1 MQWNELAKEDC
12 SLARSLAVVGDRWTL
27 LVLREAF
34 LRTRRFDDF
43 EAKLGIA
50 RRVLSERLAL
60 LVDEGILKKLPYQDN
75 PPRFEYRL
83 TDKGLDLYPVII
95 SLVHWGDRHYA
106 GADQEQRFADL
117 RSQVPGLRFSDFMGM
132 WESEERGD
140 AKGAGRAFARGRL
153 NAAKDAYSALRSDA
167 MLDGSIS
174 PEEQAALDRQQGVV
188 RSLSNLDK
196 QPAIVAKPG
205 GRASGGSA
213 DPATTMRTAADTMLE
228 AAKLMRKA
236 AGSNDHN

>member
-1 MQWNELAKEDC
+1 MQWNELAKESC

-75 PPRFEYRL
+75 PPRYEYRL
-83 TDKGLDLYPVII
+83 TEKGLDLYPVII

-106 GADQEQRFADL
+106 GKRGAPMLHNHKAC
-117 RSQVPGLRFSDFMGM
+117 GHDFKSVLTC
-132 WESEERGD
+132 SECGE
-140 AKGAGRAFARGRL
+140 AL
-153 NAAKDAYSALRSDA
+153 NARDVTVRPGPGAKKR
-167 MLDGSIS
+167 
-174 PEEQAALDRQQGVV
+174 AA
-188 RSLSNLDK
+188 
-196 QPAIVAKPG
+196 
-205 GRASGGSA
+205 
-213 DPATTMRTAADTMLE
+213 
-228 AAKLMRKA
+228 
-236 AGSNDHN
+236 

>member
-34 LRTRRFDDF
+34 LRTRRFD
-43 EAKLGIA
+43 EVEEKLGIA

-60 LVDEGILKKLPYQDN
+60 LVDEGILKKVPYQDS

-106 GADQEQRFADL
+106 GK
-117 RSQVPGLRFSDFMGM
+117 
-132 WESEERGD
+132 
-140 AKGAGRAFARGRL
+140 KGAPMLHTHKACGHDFKSVLTCSECGEALHARDVTVRAGPG
-153 NAAKDAYSALRSDA
+153 AKSK
-167 MLDGSIS
+167 
-174 PEEQAALDRQQGVV
+174 
-188 RSLSNLDK
+188 SLSNRL
-196 QPAIVAKPG
+196 
-205 GRASGGSA
+205 
-213 DPATTMRTAADTMLE
+213 
-228 AAKLMRKA
+228 
-236 AGSNDHN
+236 

>member
-75 PPRFEYRL
+75 PPRYEYRL
-83 TDKGLDLYPVII
+83 TEKGLDLYPVII

-106 GADQEQRFADL
+106 GKRGAPMLHNHKAC
-117 RSQVPGLRFSDFMGM
+117 GHDFKSVLTC
-132 WESEERGD
+132 SECGE
-140 AKGAGRAFARGRL
+140 AL
-153 NAAKDAYSALRSDA
+153 NARDVTVRPGPGAKKR
-167 MLDGSIS
+167 
-174 PEEQAALDRQQGVV
+174 AA
-188 RSLSNLDK
+188 
-196 QPAIVAKPG
+196 
-205 GRASGGSA
+205 
-213 DPATTMRTAADTMLE
+213 
-228 AAKLMRKA
+228 
-236 AGSNDHN
+236 